1 MDLATMAT
9 WKRGLLGAL
18 CLGGAVAWAEPP
30 PSNSA
35 QGTQLHGSGRFEF
48 INVPLRSVDVPEVL
62 GGPTCGKPTATVAEG
77 RLRVTQNCAVEGT
90 PMPVRRIL
98 EGPSLEKAVFRA
110 PFEGRTVKLVIEA
123 VRCHEDITPPTSS
136 CDSVNVNAGK
146 ARWEYRVQAFTDD
159 KTATPLCPTGSGY
172 ALSVPH
178 AWSTS
183 GDLLENPNFFTFACA
198 PKNESSS
205 SKPFFVGGGVIAKCI
220 DWGYPPWAT
229 EYPESVAREYHQLCT
244 RMAVADYCGEGRSN
258 TLDGTP
264 LAFMGPENAAV
275 LSQDGHLPATLVPDG
290 YALEAVWTMD
300 SCGLARPLCLGKK
313 RWDTLVADATCVDQ
327 ALKIP
332 VPKLT
337 CEELDF
343 HGTAQRMLVSYS
355 LFIDRAL
362 VLFKKDSTDYVT
374 TTAVTGVPG
383 ESAGGALPGA
393 FVLAMEG
400 LGSAAPR
407 DHAPVR
413 VEGPILS
420 PSLPNDV
427 MARMKPFIK
436 ALYRCGTSTGR
447 MLLTD
452 RSDCE
457 LAAGY
462 SRRPLAGDQAI
473 EGYIYSSVDPDRE
486 GQRRPLKLWRHPT
499 LGVYA
504 TATLN
509 PGGFTFVRDLGFLPA
524 VGQLPGRDL

>member
-1 MDLATMAT
+1 MGTMT
-9 WKRGLLGAL
+9 GWKRLLAGGL
-18 CLGGAVAWAEPP
+18 CLGSAVAGAEPP
-30 PSNSA
+30 PTNSA

-48 INVPLRSVDVPEVL
+48 INVPLRSVEVPEAP
-62 GGPTCGKPTATVAEG
+62 GEPDCGRPVATIAEG

-90 PMPVRRIL
+90 PMPVKRIL
-98 EGPSLEKAVFRA
+98 EGPTLEKAVFRA
-110 PFEGRTVKLVIEA
+110 PFEGRTVKLVIES
-123 VRCHEDITPPTSS
+123 VRCHEDITPPTSA
-136 CDSVNVNAGK
+136 CDSANVNAGK

-159 KTATPLCPTGSGY
+159 KNATPLCPTGSGY

-183 GDLLENPNFFTFACA
+183 GDLRENPNFFTFACA
-198 PKNESSS
+198 PKNEGSS

-229 EYPESVAREYHQLCT
+229 EYPETVAREYHQLCT

-275 LSQDGHLPATLVPDG
+275 LSQSGHLPATLIPDG

-313 RWDTLVADATCVDQ
+313 RWDTLSADATCVDQ

-337 CEELDF
+337 CEQVDF

-362 VLFKKDSTDYVT
+362 VLFKKGTTDYVT
-374 TTAVTGVPG
+374 TTAVEGIPG

-393 FVLAMEG
+393 FILAMEG
-400 LGSAAPR
+400 LGSAAPT
-407 DHAPVR
+407 DYSPVR

-420 PSLPNDV
+420 PTLPNDV

-436 ALYRCGTSTGR
+436 PLYRCGTSTGR

-452 RSDCE
+452 RPDCE

-462 SRRPLAGDQAI
+462 SRRPLAGDGAV
-473 EGYIYSSVDPDRE
+473 EGYIYSSVDPVRE

-499 LGVYA
+499 PGVYA